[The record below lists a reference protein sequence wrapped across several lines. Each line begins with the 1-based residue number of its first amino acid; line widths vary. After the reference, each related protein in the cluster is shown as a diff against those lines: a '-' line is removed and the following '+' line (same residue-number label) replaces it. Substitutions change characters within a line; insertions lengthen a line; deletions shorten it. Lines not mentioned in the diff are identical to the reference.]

1 MSIFKES
8 KSYRPFSYPWMVDAE
23 KQHAIEA
30 HWHEGQVDLQSDIQQ
45 YYSANGLATANQTHK
60 VNKEILDKVLCLF
73 TEMDKAVGEGY
84 TKILPLVKNNE
95 CRTLLMT
102 QAARE
107 IRHQRGYALGAETFG
122 FSDSDW
128 VAFSKYV
135 EMQDKIDLMS
145 NDLLNGKDV
154 TDEYRF
160 CVILSQIL
168 LGEGIGLFV
177 AFSTLL
183 NYKRFGLIIGFN
195 DINQWSLMDES
206 EHVKNNIRI
215 LKEAKKDLTEVEVTS
230 LNRFIIDLN
239 NKYVAA
245 EHAFTDMLY
254 EIGTPEEMPKQS
266 TKDYINYLGE
276 LRLYQMELIGEG
288 EVRKNPYEWME
299 WLLSAPRHSNFFEK
313 KVTDYS
319 HTGLIGEIN
328 YSMYTNMLDG
338 FGRVNDDK
346 YKVYG
351 KDGCPY
357 CVKAIELLDSMGADY
372 IYIDTKKDLDGIPFK
387 EYFLDKY
394 KIART
399 KVPQVFLLDKGVDVY
414 LGGFDDLEEYTRN

>member
-1 MSIFKES
+1 MSIFKDS
-8 KSYRPFSYPWMVDAE
+8 LSYRPFRFPWMVDEE
-23 KQHAIEA
+23 KRHAIDM
-30 HWHEGQVDLQSDIQQ
+30 HWHEGQVDLQTDIQQ

-60 VNKEILDKVLCLF
+60 VNKEILDKILCLF
-73 TEMDKAVGEGY
+73 TEMDKAVGKGY
-84 TKILPLVKNNE
+84 TKLLPLVENNE

-128 VAFSKYV
+128 RIFSEYV

-145 NDLLNGKDV
+145 RDLLEGKEV
-154 TDEYRF
+154 TVPYQF
-160 CVILSQIL
+160 CVGLSQIL
-168 LGEGIGLFV
+168 LGEGIGLFT

-183 NYKRFGLIIGFN
+183 NYKRFGLITGFN

-215 LKEAKKDLTEVEVTS
+215 LKEAKKDLSEVEVTS
-230 LNRFIIDLN
+230 LDRFIRDLVG
-239 NKYVAA
+239 KYVEA
-245 EHAFTDMLY
+245 EHAFTDTLY
-254 EIGTPEEMPKQS
+254 EIGTPEDMAKQD
-266 TKDYINYLGE
+266 TKDYISYLGE
-276 LRLYQMELIGEG
+276 LRLYQMELIGE
-288 EVRKNPYEWME
+288 EQVSKNPFEWMD
-299 WLLSAPRHSNFFEK
+299 WLLTAPRHGNFFEK

-328 YSMYTNMLDG
+328 YNKYANLLDG

-346 YKVYG
+346 FKVYG
-351 KDGCPY
+351 REGCPF
-357 CVKAIELLDSMGADY
+357 CEKAVKALEEMGADY
-372 IYIDTKKDLDGIPFK
+372 IYINTKKDLGGVAFK
-387 EYFLDKY
+387 EYFLDTY

-399 KVPQVFLLDKGVDVY
+399 KVPQVFLMDKGADVF
-414 LGGFDDLEEYTRN
+414 LGGWDELEEYIKG